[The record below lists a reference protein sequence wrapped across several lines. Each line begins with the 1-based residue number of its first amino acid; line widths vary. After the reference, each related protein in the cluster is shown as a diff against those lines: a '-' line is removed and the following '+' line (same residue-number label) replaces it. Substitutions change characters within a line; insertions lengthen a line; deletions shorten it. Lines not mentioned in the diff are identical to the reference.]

1 MGDVGIVIKSNW
13 RVFDEESDFS
23 IADRGR
29 FCSGLCR
36 RWASHL
42 IPGANTVT
50 AVAAQEKHEALR
62 DVRSARDM
70 MQQARGLLAGAPG
83 SFGGHREKA
92 MKHLDLA
99 LGEAN
104 QALEVR
110 EHENH

>member
-1 MGDVGIVIKSNW
+1 MKNQIT
-13 RVFDEESDFS
+13 RVLVVAGFAVAFV
-23 IADRGR
+23 AGA
-29 FCSGLCR
+29 
-36 RWASHL
+36 ASHL
-42 IPGANTVT
+42 IPGANSITV
-50 AVAAQEKHEALR
+50 VAAQEKHEAMR
-62 DVRSARDM
+62 DVRSAREM

>member
-1 MGDVGIVIKSNW
+1 MKNQISRLLIVGGFAVAFVAGS
-13 RVFDEESDFS
+13 
-23 IADRGR
+23 
-29 FCSGLCR
+29 
-36 RWASHL
+36 ASHL
-42 IPGANTVT
+42 IPGANSVT

-62 DVRSARDM
+62 DVRGARDM

>member
-1 MGDVGIVIKSNW
+1 
-13 RVFDEESDFS
+13 
-23 IADRGR
+23 
-29 FCSGLCR
+29 
-36 RWASHL
+36 
-42 IPGANTVT
+42 
-50 AVAAQEKHEALR
+50 
-62 DVRSARDM
+62 M